1 MAKELSQFEMENEI
15 ILVKDREARMTLEEQ
30 KTLID
35 NNANNIAAISNF
47 IYDISVDN
55 SILKITRKEL

>member
-35 NNANNIAAISNF
+35 NNANNIEAISNF

-55 SILKITRKEL
+55 NILKITRKEL